1 METEV
6 LLGLPER
13 LKRLVV
19 DVVGEM
25 VGFAG
30 AWIELVVVMEIL
42 HKTRSANQNAE
53 INVGGPEQKL
63 LGMVI
68 FLQNLLGSVSVVN
81 IWREMLLQRL
91 PISTIAI
98 FFTSSGYLSRAWNA
112 AIITLLNT
120 QNPHDDAVVSRPS
133 VPA

>member
-42 HKTRSANQNAE
+42 HETRSANQNAE

-63 LGMVI
+63 LGMVV

-98 FFTSSGYLSRAWNA
+98 FFTSSGYFSSAWNA